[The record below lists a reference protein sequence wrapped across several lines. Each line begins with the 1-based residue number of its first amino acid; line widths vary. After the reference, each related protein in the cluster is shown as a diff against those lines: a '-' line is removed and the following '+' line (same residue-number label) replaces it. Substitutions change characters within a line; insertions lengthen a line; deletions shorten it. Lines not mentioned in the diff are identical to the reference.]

1 MAAKVLV
8 ACRGIVV
15 FAGETLT
22 AASGPGRTWSTVVP
36 ETPATTV
43 VTLKSCAT
51 VVPQLE
57 PVQLPSASIEN
68 DAAGVSSPRSLLS
81 AANPS
86 TRKSCMPPAVTDPP
100 AGLSVRWSSG
110 CGVLET
116 EAAGPWPTAVTA
128 LTWYV

>member
-1 MAAKVLV
+1 M
-8 ACRGIVV
+8 
-15 FAGETLT
+15 
-22 AASGPGRTWSTVVP
+22 VP
-36 ETPATTV
+36 VTPATTA

-68 DAAGVSSPRSLLS
+68 SAAGVSSPRSALP

-86 TRKSCMPPAVTDPP
+86 TRKSCMPPAGIDPP
-100 AGLSVRWSSG
+100 AGLRVRWSSG
-110 CGVLET
+110 RGVLAT
-116 EAAGPWPTAVTA
+116 EAAGPSPTAVTA